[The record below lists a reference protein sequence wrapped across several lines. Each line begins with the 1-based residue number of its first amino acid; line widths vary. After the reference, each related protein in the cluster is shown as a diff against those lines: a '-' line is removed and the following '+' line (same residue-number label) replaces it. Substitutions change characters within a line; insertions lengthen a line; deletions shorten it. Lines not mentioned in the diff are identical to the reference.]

1 MLTAI
6 PSQLIAKLAE
16 RSAIRFLSLGGAQE
30 VGDEAHALERVFPGV
45 KRNSIPRSTYVRLPR
60 EAVHTVSVTAM
71 LVARKDLDEELVRS
85 VTATVLANR
94 SGASGLEGNELTVA
108 RNIRENYQPAD
119 VTIPYHLGAAS
130 YYHREEPPFFV
141 EYAEALSLGL
151 TLMLAIYS
159 VFIALREWF
168 RRRMKNRV
176 DAYLL
181 HVESL
186 ANGLNGLDHEALVRQ
201 RTALQEL
208 RRAVFAD
215 LVAERLLA
223 DAAFII
229 LQNHLRDE
237 LGAIEARI
245 LENTK
250 PA

>member
-1 MLTAI
+1 M
-6 PSQLIAKLAE
+6 
-16 RSAIRFLSLGGAQE
+16 
-30 VGDEAHALERVFPGV
+30 
-45 KRNSIPRSTYVRLPR
+45 
-60 EAVHTVSVTAM
+60 
-71 LVARKDLDEELVRS
+71 
-85 VTATVLANR
+85 
-94 SGASGLEGNELTVA
+94 A

-119 VTIPYHLGAAS
+119 ATIPYHPGAAS

-181 HVESL
+181 EVEKL
-186 ANGLNGLDHEALVRQ
+186 ASGFDHLDHDALVKQ
-201 RTALQEL
+201 KTALEEL
-208 RRAVFAD
+208 RRDVFAD

-223 DAAFII
+223 NSAFVI

-245 LENTK
+245 LENAK